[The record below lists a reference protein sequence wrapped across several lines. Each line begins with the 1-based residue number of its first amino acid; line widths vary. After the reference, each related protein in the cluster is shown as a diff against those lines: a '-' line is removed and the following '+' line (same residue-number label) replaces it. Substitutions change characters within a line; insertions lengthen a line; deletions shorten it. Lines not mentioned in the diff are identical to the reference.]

1 VENNLMMFLCEALS
15 CITLIGVA
23 YIETNNRKQR
33 KKSEERAA
41 LRERES
47 RLGMELMVSTSQLS
61 DVISIAVTG
70 GHTNGNVEEAQTR
83 ARKAREAYD
92 DFLRDIASH
101 DVAKI

>member
-1 VENNLMMFLCEALS
+1 MNSNFGMLLGEALS
-15 CITLIGVA
+15 GLALVVVA
-23 YIETNNRKQR
+23 IIETRNTRQR
-33 KKSEERAA
+33 KKSEERMA
-41 LRERES
+41 LREREN
-47 RLGMELMVSTSQLS
+47 RLGMELMCSTSQLS

-70 GHTNGNVEEAQTR
+70 GHTNGNVEEAQQR

>member
-1 VENNLMMFLCEALS
+1 MMFLCEVVS
-15 CITLIGVA
+15 CITLIVVA

-70 GHTNGNVEEAQTR
+70 GHTNGNVEAAQKR
-83 ARKAREAYD
+83 AREAREAYD
-92 DFLRDIASH
+92 DFLKDVASH
-101 DVAKI
+101 GVAKI

>member
-1 VENNLMMFLCEALS
+1 MMFLCEALS
-15 CITLIGVA
+15 CITLIVVA

-41 LRERES
+41 IRERES